1 MAITGIT
8 ISQNNGDLL
17 SVFNPLVFIA
27 DVAWTDIAPTQIDVL
42 INKYTGTEEFISIFL
57 GRALVYKDLEGIRQF
72 YCIASEVLQSK
83 LTDFEDFTQTNGTV
97 IENNNQYKFFI
108 RFRNITDTI
117 QSESH
122 NFRGLACSRQ
132 IGESPYLS
140 DVKGNDYDKLIAY
153 ENEPF
158 YLPAWIDVNTDFF
171 RFDSVDYTPVDND
184 LLYRL
189 KITKAKGNYK
199 VGYFKIAGSPTIPY
213 RELDVEVREVC
224 PDGLLIKYL
233 DEVGMYRFWQFS
245 KYYDISETSEEIGYL
260 TNFIPSINL
269 GIPEKTQIGKK
280 VARKYILSSDVNIED
295 IEHIKGMY
303 TSPITYAKIANVWQI
318 VNFNVLNK
326 QIKLKKGNKFLL
338 NAEITMP
345 DRYTVTK

>member
-1 MAITGIT
+1 MAITSIT

-17 SVFNPLVFIA
+17 SIFNPLVFIA
-27 DVAWTDIAPTQIDVL
+27 DVAWTVAAPTQL
-42 INKYTGTEEFISIFL
+42 FCSISISDADITIFK
-57 GRALVYKDLEGIRQF
+57 GNALVYKDLPGVRQF
-72 YCIASEVLQSK
+72 YLIANEMLQSV
-83 LTDFEDFTQTNGTV
+83 LTNFEDFAQTSGTV
-97 IENNNQYKFFI
+97 VENNNQKKFVVQFW
-108 RFRNITDTI
+108 NGTI
-117 QSESH
+117 STVIFVD
-122 NFRGLACSRQ
+122 NFVFHGLTCSRQ
-132 IGESPYLS
+132 ISEDPYLS
-140 DVKGNDYDKLIAY
+140 DVKANSYDKLIAY

-158 YLPAWIDVNTDFF
+158 YLPAWVDASLRYFK
-171 RFDSVDYTPVDND
+171 FDGVTYTPTDLD

-189 KITKAKGNYK
+189 KVTKAVGNYS
-199 VGYFKIAGSPTIPY
+199 VDYFNPAISNVTPQSS
-213 RELDVEVREVC
+213 LLVEVREAC

-233 DEVGMYRFWQFS
+233 DDVGIYRFWQFS
-245 KYYDISETSEEIGYL
+245 KYYDISESSEEIGYL

-269 GIPEKTQIGKK
+269 GIPDKTQIGKK

>member
-1 MAITGIT
+1 MAITSIT
-8 ISQNNGDLL
+8 ISQTNGDLL

-27 DVAWTDIAPTQIDVL
+27 DVAWTDFAPPEIYTSIYE
-42 INKYTGTEEFISIFL
+42 YTGTEAPPNIFT
-57 GRALVYKDLEGIRQF
+57 GRALIYKDLPGIRQF
-72 YCIASEVLQSK
+72 YLIASEMLQSI
-83 LTDFEDFTQTNGTV
+83 LTDFEDFAQTNGTV
-97 IENNNQYKFFI
+97 IENNNQKTFQVQFYSLYG
-108 RFRNITDTI
+108 TI
-117 QSESH
+117 LTYFVFQ
-122 NFRGLACSRQ
+122 GLACSRQ

-140 DVKGNDYDKLIAY
+140 DVKANSYDKLIAY

-158 YLPAWIDVNTDFF
+158 YLPAWIDADLRYFK
-171 RFDSVDYTPVDND
+171 FDGVTYTPTELD

-189 KITKAKGNYK
+189 KITKS
-199 VGYFKIAGSPTIPY
+199 VGTYSVDYFNPVISNITPQNSLP
-213 RELDVEVREVC
+213 VEVRESC

-269 GIPEKTQIGKK
+269 GIPEKMQIGKRST
-280 VARKYILSSDVNIED
+280 RKYILSSDVNIED